1 MEKKYKNDL
10 IDLNQLWKND
20 LWMSSISKML
30 SNNNSTD
37 VDRYTTKSTGSPCS
51 TMPVNSKSS
60 IADVQLEWDAD
71 MINGLSS
78 INTTRIMLIT
88 MLDMAM
94 TDKNLHISIG
104 Q

>member
-1 MEKKYKNDL
+1 M
-10 IDLNQLWKND
+10 LN
-20 LWMSSISKML
+20 
-30 SNNNSTD
+30 NNNSTD
-37 VDRYTTKSTGSPCS
+37 IDKYTTKTSGSTCP
-51 TMPVNSKSS
+51 TMTVSSKSS
-60 IADVQLEWDAD
+60 IADIQLEWEAD

>member
-1 MEKKYKNDL
+1 
-10 IDLNQLWKND
+10 
-20 LWMSSISKML
+20 MSSMSKML
-30 SNNNSTD
+30 SKNNSTD
-37 VDRYTTKSTGSPCS
+37 IEKYTTKSSGSPCS
-51 TMPVNSKSS
+51 TKPVTSKSS
-60 IADVQLEWDAD
+60 IAVVQLEWDAD

>member
-1 MEKKYKNDL
+1 M
-10 IDLNQLWKND
+10 
-20 LWMSSISKML
+20 SKML
-30 SNNNSTD
+30 KNNNSTD
-37 VDRYTTKSTGSPCS
+37 IDKYSTKSSGSTCS
-51 TMPVNSKSS
+51 TMTITSKSS

-94 TDKNLHISIG
+94 TDKNLHISIE

>member
-1 MEKKYKNDL
+1 MDVIHVK
-10 IDLNQLWKND
+10 I
-20 LWMSSISKML
+20 L
-30 SNNNSTD
+30 SNNNLTD
-37 VDRYTTKSTGSPCS
+37 IDKSTTKSTGSPCS

-60 IADVQLEWDAD
+60 IADVHLEWDAD

-78 INTTRIMLIT
+78 INTTRIMPITIT

>member
-1 MEKKYKNDL
+1 MDV
-10 IDLNQLWKND
+10 IHV
-20 LWMSSISKML
+20 KML
-30 SNNNSTD
+30 SNNNLTD
-37 VDRYTTKSTGSPCS
+37 IDKSTTKSTGSPCS
-51 TMPVNSKSS
+51 TMPVTSKSS
-60 IADVQLEWDAD
+60 IAVVQLEWDAD

>member
-1 MEKKYKNDL
+1 M
-10 IDLNQLWKND
+10 IDINQLWKND

-30 SNNNSTD
+30 SDNNSTD
-37 VDRYTTKSTGSPCS
+37 IDKYTTKSTGSPCS